1 MYYSTDLVFR
11 GTDRHKDWLDLCLW
25 MGPEEP
31 LSFPYP
37 PQAVCS
43 PKFTEPRTT
52 YWKLVGARPA
62 FGKQPVFAFLYHQ
75 MHKGNPVYLKAVL
88 LSSSLPQTPKGRRRK
103 RKNRRRRKTKRRKK
117 KRRRKKRKK
126 KRRKRRRR
134 EEEEE
139 KEEEWVSDAFRKL
152 IVMPPKPQ
160 TVLFTLR
167 SASVPTLTMPPPL
180 KRPESPQS

>member
-1 MYYSTDLVFR
+1 
-11 GTDRHKDWLDLCLW
+11 

-88 LSSSLPQTPKGRRRK
+88 LSSSLPQTPKGYVEHLSLSLRALSLYSISPG
-103 RKNRRRRKTKRRKK
+103 NLLGGGEAEGAT
-117 KRRRKKRKK
+117 
-126 KRRKRRRR
+126 
-134 EEEEE
+134 
-139 KEEEWVSDAFRKL
+139 VTF
-152 IVMPPKPQ
+152 
-160 TVLFTLR
+160 VLF
-167 SASVPTLTMPPPL
+167 
-180 KRPESPQS
+180 